1 MELQDFTAEPKHEA
15 IVFGRRLKPKT
26 ATITPTTNAAGSAET
41 YAVRG
46 ITLGVVSSARAR
58 VRAEN
63 HITVLLAG
71 PAAQQK
77 HDPRSR
83 WRESGGSDYRIAREL
98 ASELNA
104 EWIGSDDE
112 ATGACL
118 RWFEIVARR
127 MIDKCWPHVEAVASA
142 LIEER
147 TLPGQELQDVIEA
160 SKASVMAAAGYQP
173 LDFETVDHAE
183 NGVAK

>member
-1 MELQDFTAEPKHEA
+1 MRLEHSMSESVRRATAFHEA
-15 IVFGRRLKPKT
+15 GHVVAAWRVGLKPKT
-26 ATITPTTNAAGSAET
+26 ATIAPTTNAAGSAET

-46 ITLGVVSSARAR
+46 ITLGVVSSVRAR

-63 HITVLLAG
+63 HITVLLVG

-104 EWIGSDDE
+104 ELIGSDDE
-112 ATGACL
+112 ATQACL

-127 MIDKCWPHVEAVASA
+127 MIDKYWPHVEAVASA
-142 LIEER
+142 LIESAPFPARSSR
-147 TLPGQELQDVIEA
+147 T
-160 SKASVMAAAGYQP
+160 
-173 LDFETVDHAE
+173 
-183 NGVAK
+183 